1 MTIEELN
8 ALYEATDF
16 GNNAKYSGSVV
27 PMAVSNPAGLQTI
40 DIAQVPMGQPVT
52 QSNGLPYLLNQS
64 GNQNQNFSMEEYE
77 KAFANQN
84 TEPTDN
90 FLTRAL
96 SGVGDKFSG
105 IMNNKFVQNARN
117 IGSIIGDPL
126 MGGITY
132 LMSKADKFNSL
143 PYVDQQYVK
152 QNMGYTGPTIFGEN
166 TSGLS
171 KDPYGLNVRSA
182 GLFSDTDGSY
192 GQVQVNEAK
201 KLGENITKRAKEKYG
216 VDFNV
221 NEFLEKGDEYL
232 KTLSGKEVDKFK
244 SFNKL
249 NLERL
254 NFYGKGSAAF
264 LNQKANYQK
273 AIEIKEIEREKR
285 RIEAREAA
293 EREAAAMAE
302 VRAQQAKDEAV
313 YRTQPGQYG
322 GDNRQQER
330 EQAGPGYSGSGT
342 AAEMG
347 SFKKGGRTGYGTG
360 GIVSL

>member
-1 MTIEELN
+1 MALTINQLN
-8 ALYEATDF
+8 EIFRAADF
-16 GNNAKYSGSVV
+16 GNNAKYSGSVA
-27 PMAVSNPAGLQTI
+27 PIAVNDPAGLQTI
-40 DIAQVPMGQPVT
+40 NIAQAPMVPPVT
-52 QSNGLPYLLNQS
+52 QSNGLDYLLNQ
-64 GNQNQNFSMEEYE
+64 GGDQNQNFSMEEYE

-84 TEPTDN
+84 KEPTDN

-96 SGVGDKFSG
+96 SG
-105 IMNNKFVQNARN
+105 IMDNKYVQGAKNM
-117 IGSIIGDPL
+117 GSMITNPL

-166 TSGLS
+166 NSGLS

-264 LNQKANYQK
+264 LNQKKNFDK
-273 AIEIKEIEREKR
+273 TIKIKEEERKKR
-285 RIEAREAA
+285 RIEAREKQEAAASAA
-293 EREAAAMAE
+293 EEQAAREAATATRAMA
-302 VRAQQAKDEAV
+302 ANPNI
-313 YRTQPGQYG
+313 YRNAGITSG
-322 GDNRQQER
+322 GFASQNT
-330 EQAGPGYSGSGT
+330 GSNP
-342 AAEMG
+342 
-347 SFKKGGRTGYGTG
+347 SFSNKTGRGRTGYGTG

>member
-1 MTIEELN
+1 MALTMNQLN
-8 ALYEATDF
+8 EIFRAADF

-27 PMAVSNPAGLQTI
+27 PAGLQTI
-40 DIAQVPMGQPVT
+40 DIAQAPI
-52 QSNGLPYLLNQS
+52 QSNGLEYLLNQS
-64 GNQNQNFSMEEYE
+64 GDQNQNFSMEEYE

-96 SGVGDKFSG
+96 SSVGDKVSG
-105 IMNNKFVQNARN
+105 IMDNKYVQGARN
-117 IGSIIGDPL
+117 MGSMITNPL
-126 MGGITY
+126 MGGLSY
-132 LMSKADKFNSL
+132 LAQKADKFSSL

-152 QNMGYTGPTIFGEN
+152 QNMGYTGPTVFGEN
-166 TSGLS
+166 TTGLNT
-171 KDPYGLNVRSA
+171 DPYGINIRSL

-192 GQVQVNEAK
+192 GQFQVNEAK

-221 NEFLEKGDEYL
+221 DKFLEEGDKYL
-232 KTLSGKEVDKFK
+232 ETLSGEKVDKFK
-244 SFNKL
+244 TLNKL

-264 LNQKANYQK
+264 INQKDNYQK
-273 AIEIKEIEREKR
+273 SLEIKEKQ
-285 RIEAREAA
+285 ARKI
-293 EREAAAMAE
+293 RKEAAAMAE

-313 YRTQPGQYG
+313 YRIQPGQYG

-347 SFKKGGRTGYGTG
+347 SFKKGGRIGYGKG